1 MKKVLVMAIVFVVMA
16 VCIVGCN
23 EILKG
28 KGDKILAT
36 TDTVYLAVRVIVTD
50 PGVLPKI
57 GENDLGRLVAIEKAY
72 LFAREKHIESS
83 GKDKAIL
90 DILVVSADEMFEI
103 IESIPG
109 ISKYDNQIDRA
120 KTAVRIIQ
128 TLHGHPDFKA

>member
-1 MKKVLVMAIVFVVMA
+1 MKKTMLMFVLMVA
-16 VCIVGCN
+16 CTVGCN
-23 EILKG
+23 SILNS

-57 GENDLGRLVAIEKAY
+57 GTDDLQRLVAIEKAY
-72 LFAREKHIESS
+72 LFAREKHLGSS

-90 DILVVSADEMFEI
+90 DILAVSADEMFGI
-103 IESIPG
+103 IEAIPG

-120 KTAVRIIQ
+120 KTAVRIVQ
-128 TLHGHPDFKA
+128 TLHGHPDLKE

>member
-1 MKKVLVMAIVFVVMA
+1 M
-16 VCIVGCN
+16 GCN

-36 TDTVYLAVRVIVTD
+36 TDTVYLVVRVIVTD

-120 KTAVRIIQ
+120 KTAVRIVQ
-128 TLHGHPDFKA
+128 TLHGHPDLKE

>member
-1 MKKVLVMAIVFVVMA
+1 MKKVMLMAIVFVVMT

-28 KGDKILAT
+28 KGDKILTT
-36 TDTVYLAVRVIVTD
+36 TDTIYLVVKIIVTD
-50 PGVLPKI
+50 PEILPKI
-57 GENDLGRLVAIEKAY
+57 GTDDLQRLVAIEKAY
-72 LFAREKHIESS
+72 LFAREKHLESS
-83 GKDKAIL
+83 GENKAIL

-109 ISKYDNQIDRA
+109 ISKYDSQIARA
-120 KTAVRIIQ
+120 KTAVRIVQ

>member
-1 MKKVLVMAIVFVVMA
+1 MKKVMLMLVVMA

-36 TDTVYLAVRVIVTD
+36 TDTVYLVVRVIVTD

-109 ISKYDNQIDRA
+109 ISKYDDQIDRA

>member
-1 MKKVLVMAIVFVVMA
+1 MKKAMLMFVLMVA
-16 VCIVGCN
+16 CTVGCN
-23 EILKG
+23 SILNS

-120 KTAVRIIQ
+120 KTAVRIVQ

>member
-1 MKKVLVMAIVFVVMA
+1 MKKVMLMFVLMAA
-16 VCIVGCN
+16 CTVGCN
-23 EILKG
+23 GILNS

-36 TDTVYLAVRVIVTD
+36 TDTVYLVVRVIVTD

-72 LFAREKHIESS
+72 LFAREKHLESS
-83 GKDKAIL
+83 GEDKAIL
-90 DILVVSADEMFEI
+90 DILVVIADEMFEI

-109 ISKYDNQIDRA
+109 ISKYDSQIDRA

-128 TLHGHPDFKA
+128 TLHGHPNIN

>member
-1 MKKVLVMAIVFVVMA
+1 MKKAMLMFAVMA

-23 EILKG
+23 GILKG

-36 TDTVYLAVRVIVTD
+36 TDTVYLVMRVIVTD

-57 GENDLGRLVAIEKAY
+57 GADDLQRLVAIEKAY
-72 LFAREKHIESS
+72 LFAREKHLESS

-128 TLHGHPDFKA
+128 TLHGHHSLES

>member
-1 MKKVLVMAIVFVVMA
+1 MKEILVMAIVFVVMT

-23 EILKG
+23 GILNS

-57 GENDLGRLVAIEKAY
+57 GTDDLQRLVAIEKAY
-72 LFAREKHIESS
+72 LFAREKHLESS
-83 GKDKAIL
+83 GEDKAIR

-120 KTAVRIIQ
+120 KTAVRIM
-128 TLHGHPDFKA
+128 

>member
-1 MKKVLVMAIVFVVMA
+1 MKKVMLMLVVMVA
-16 VCIVGCN
+16 CTVGCN
-23 EILKG
+23 SILNS

-120 KTAVRIIQ
+120 KTAVRIVQ
-128 TLHGHPDFKA
+128 TLHGHPDLKE

>member
-1 MKKVLVMAIVFVVMA
+1 MKKAMLMFVLMVA
-16 VCIVGCN
+16 CTVGCN
-23 EILKG
+23 SILNS

-57 GENDLGRLVAIEKAY
+57 GTDDLQRLVAIEKAY
-72 LFAREKHIESS
+72 LFAREKHLESS
-83 GKDKAIL
+83 GENKAIL

-109 ISKYDNQIDRA
+109 ISKYDSQIARA

-128 TLHGHPDFKA
+128 TLHGHHSL

>member
-1 MKKVLVMAIVFVVMA
+1 MKKVMLMFVLMAA
-16 VCIVGCN
+16 CTVGCN
-23 EILKG
+23 SILNS

-57 GENDLGRLVAIEKAY
+57 GTDDLQRLVAIEKAY
-72 LFAREKHIESS
+72 LFAREKHLESS
-83 GKDKAIL
+83 GEDKAIL
-90 DILVVSADEMFEI
+90 DILVVSADEMFGI

-109 ISKYDNQIDRA
+109 ISKYDIQITRA

-128 TLHGHPDFKA
+128 TLHGHPDLKE